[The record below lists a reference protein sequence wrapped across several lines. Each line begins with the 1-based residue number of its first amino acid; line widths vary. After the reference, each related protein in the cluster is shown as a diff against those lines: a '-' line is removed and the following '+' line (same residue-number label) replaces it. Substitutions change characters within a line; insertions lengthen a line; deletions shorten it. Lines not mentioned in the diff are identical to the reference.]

1 MPVLAKINIKNT
13 VKIVQSCKTTL
24 MPYLLDGWQLL
35 QQDNLW
41 LRSVTMAHCISQNLL
56 VIFSTCTLGII
67 HQMCIKLCLSKIIR
81 KFISWRD
88 ELIVFAVT

>member
-13 VKIVQSCKTTL
+13 VKILQSCKTTL

-41 LRSVTMAHCISQNLL
+41 LRSVTMAH
-56 VIFSTCTLGII
+56 CTLGII